1 MSNAKAVKA
10 IPDGYSTVTPWIISK
25 NPTGLAGFLEKAFG
39 AKEEPGSRMQNADG
53 SVGPVEVKLGNSR
66 VMLFDSHKTS
76 KETPAFLRL
85 CTEDVDSTYQQALA
99 SGATGITRPTELFWG
114 DRVGRVRDPLGNI
127 WWLQSRVKDV
137 PVTDLKARK
146 KEPAMVQAMQYVQQ
160 TLVEA
165 LKQSA

>member
-1 MSNAKAVKA
+1 MSKATAVKA

-25 NPTGLAGFLEKAFG
+25 DSTGLIGFLEKAFG

-53 SVGPVEVKLGNSR
+53 SVGHVEVKLGNSK
-66 VMLFDSHKTS
+66 VLLFDSHKTS
-76 KETPAFLRL
+76 KQTPAFLRL
-85 CTEDVDSTYQQALA
+85 YTEDVDSTYQQALA
-99 SGATGITRPTELFWG
+99 SGATEITKPTELFWG

-137 PVTDLKARK
+137 PVTDMKARM